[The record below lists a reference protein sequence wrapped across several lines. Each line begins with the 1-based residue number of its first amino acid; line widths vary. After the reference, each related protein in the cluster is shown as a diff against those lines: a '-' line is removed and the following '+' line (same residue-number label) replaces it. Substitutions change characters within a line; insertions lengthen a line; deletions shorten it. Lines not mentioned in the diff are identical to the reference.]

1 MPSQSTLLGAAGEH
15 YVLCQLLRRGYI
27 AALAPLGVPNADI
40 LITDTD
46 GERLVAIQVKTRRN
60 IGTDKGW
67 HMKPKHERLISDS
80 LFYCFVDFGD
90 GFEDRPQTYVVPS
103 RVVAAAIR
111 DSHQHWLKTPG
122 VRGQAHKDSQVRRF
136 LPDYTKVFGEGHAL
150 YGVNWID
157 KYWEAWDSLGEPQ
170 KSLSEIEE
178 LQSEKTGTRESR
190 KTKQRG

>member
-40 LITDTD
+40 LITDTE
-46 GERLVAIQVKTRRN
+46 GQRLIAIQVKARRN
-60 IGTDKGW
+60 IGADKGW
-67 HMKPKHERLISDS
+67 HMKPKHERLISES
-80 LFYCFVDFGD
+80 LFYCFVNFGD
-90 GFEDRPQTYVVPS
+90 GLEDRTKTHVVPS

-136 LPDYTKVFGEGHAL
+136 LPDYSKVFGDSHPL
-150 YGVNWID
+150 YGPNWTD
-157 KYWEAWDSLGEPQ
+157 KYLEAWESLGTPQ
-170 KSLSEIEE
+170 KSLSEVEE
-178 LQSEKTGTRESR
+178 PQSISERT
-190 KTKQRG
+190 

>member
-40 LITDTD
+40 LITDIE
-46 GERLVAIQVKTRRN
+46 GHRLTAIQVKTRRN
-60 IGTDKGW
+60 IGSDKGW
-67 HMKPKHERLISDS
+67 HMKPKHGELISES

-90 GFEDRPQTYVVPS
+90 GFEDLPRSFVVPS
-103 RVVAAAIR
+103 SVVAAAIR

-122 VRGQAHKDSQVRRF
+122 KKGQAHKDSKVRRF

-150 YGVNWID
+150 YGPNWIE
-157 KYWEAWDSLGEPQ
+157 KYREAWQFLGPPQ
-170 KSLSEIEE
+170 KSPDEVEE
-178 LQSEKTGTRESR
+178 SQMESDEGR
-190 KTKQRG
+190 KD